1 MFCSVFQS
9 DVNNKVKNNFLGG
22 FGMYTSEFTKHWD
35 DVNGYTMREAMEKK
49 AKVDEA
55 HGVGTPNSKWNPAEI
70 VPDTSR
76 KDGFKVVIR
85 TK

>member
-1 MFCSVFQS
+1 
-9 DVNNKVKNNFLGG
+9 
-22 FGMYTSEFTKHWD
+22 
-35 DVNGYTMREAMEKK
+35 MREAMEKK

-55 HGVGTPNSKWNPAEI
+55 HGVGTPESRWNPAEI
-70 VPDTSR
+70 VPDTSK